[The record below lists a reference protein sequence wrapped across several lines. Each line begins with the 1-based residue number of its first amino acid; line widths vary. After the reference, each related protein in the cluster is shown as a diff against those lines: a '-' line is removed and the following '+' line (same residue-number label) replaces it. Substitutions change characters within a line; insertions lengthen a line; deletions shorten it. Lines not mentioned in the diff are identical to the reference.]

1 MDSTSRAK
9 ISELQR
15 KHGLSLNSG
24 KLALK
29 SNDIISLVSGKRYL
43 LLDSSLVVPKS
54 MIILT
59 LSNPMMNN
67 KFYTRTLVSSSS
79 FKEIISLI
87 REGVFLEW
95 EIHFQEE
102 LDFYLVIR
110 NQGTADPGNEFYIE
124 LAGMSEFFEDTCC
137 VDADCS
143 REELV
148 DYLKQFDLNPH
159 QFVETYGH

>member
-1 MDSTSRAK
+1 
-9 ISELQR
+9 
-15 KHGLSLNSG
+15 
-24 KLALK
+24 
-29 SNDIISLVSGKRYL
+29 
-43 LLDSSLVVPKS
+43 
-54 MIILT
+54 
-59 LSNPMMNN
+59 MMKNT
-67 KFYTRTLVSSSS
+67 FYTRTLVESSS
-79 FKEIISLI
+79 FKEIVSLI

-95 EIHFQEE
+95 EIHFREE